1 MTSREDVLGIKKA
14 APAPPR
20 PKSLKISFRRHLIP
34 SLRPTEP
41 KKSQQQQKATPMTT
55 PTSAPAPPA
64 TTTSRFLTKAE
75 KKADLASHMYHQQH
89 HGHGTMVAG
98 SSGVMTTSGAVGG
111 SNIGGG
117 GGLIVT
123 PGETK
128 NLSVPLS
135 SVPSLPP
142 PSSLAP
148 HTPSASPSPSPA
160 PPEEEEELVSALYST
175 GYFANSRV
183 EKPHVHVHV
192 AALICSVCSNLA
204 GK

>member
-41 KKSQQQQKATPMTT
+41 KKSQQQKTTPVTT
-55 PTSAPAPPA
+55 PTPAPIHP

-89 HGHGTMVAG
+89 HGHGAMVAG

-160 PPEEEEELVSALYST
+160 PPEEEEELVSALYWVSC
-175 GYFANSRV
+175 N
-183 EKPHVHVHV
+183 
-192 AALICSVCSNLA
+192 I
-204 GK
+204 